1 MLSTKEVVAKVNRL
15 QTRYAARDQRM
26 RDVLSVRQG
35 DISKVYPAMFSEEY
49 PKPLVANFTPGKRV
63 VFEEDVDAFLRHA
76 SKNGGKKPYKHFTA
90 KSTFSAF
97 YNNGTGKREP
107 MPQTAIWTLNKN
119 GLYDMIDQD
128 PYSGEV
134 YYQNVDLVTGLQM
147 IDQTEAGEGIA
158 LEKPSNL
165 PGPETT
171 INIYT
176 GKGDNAEL
184 SNFAYRPF
192 TVPAGNVTL
201 TFNTVEGAFQAAK
214 LGRTNSFLETK
225 KLTPAQEK
233 ILEKLQTATGAE
245 AKKIGQAIKDLN
257 KEKWDSFSE
266 QIMQSLIRDSFAQ
279 NIDALQKL
287 LDTGKAKLTHV
298 GGKTDKWTTAFP
310 KILTYVRD
318 EFAENGGIEG
328 ALLSDYTM
336 HSGGAEGAD
345 TEFWE
350 IGYKKGLRKGEDYT
364 VDDIIT
370 NDKNLKQEIESAYQT
385 AVEQLGRRALPYDW
399 SKPDLRSNYAGGLVR
414 RDYLQAKNSDGV
426 FAISDIIRPGEKG
439 KEIITKDGKKI
450 RYSNRTQK
458 SIVDG
463 GTGYAV
469 QMAFNLGKPVY
480 VFHQGSNVDNV
491 TKVGWYKLTDKGFV
505 KTDTPLLTEEFAGIG
520 TRQINEAGKQ
530 AIADLY
536 DNLINN
542 LKAAQKVNAQPA
554 ERKTYSGTITSLQP
568 DQIFVFGSN
577 PEGRHGA
584 GAAKYA
590 KDNFGAIYGQGEG
603 LQGQS
608 YALPTKD
615 LRVKENKSLR
625 SISSSDITNSIKK
638 LYALASRSNKEFLVS
653 DYSGKNL
660 NGYTGQEMAD
670 MFVNA
675 GPIPVNVIF
684 HENFNKLVFN
694 DSVKDERTIEQ
705 DMQMFQELV
714 KANKGKLPKS
724 FMSGSRKWTINQYGN
739 YDLVDATTGDI
750 YQRNVNMETGL
761 SEPEASQEETLDPA
775 KKESALTKIQDMV
788 KNQQLAEQLAIIGYD
803 VKDLL
808 NNLVKAKTM
817 EEYNKVM
824 EILDKLC

>member
-1 MLSTKEVVAKVNRL
+1 
-15 QTRYAARDQRM
+15 
-26 RDVLSVRQG
+26 
-35 DISKVYPAMFSEEY
+35 
-49 PKPLVANFTPGKRV
+49 
-63 VFEEDVDAFLRHA
+63 
-76 SKNGGKKPYKHFTA
+76 
-90 KSTFSAF
+90 
-97 YNNGTGKREP
+97 
-107 MPQTAIWTLNKN
+107 
-119 GLYDMIDQD
+119 
-128 PYSGEV
+128 
-134 YYQNVDLVTGLQM
+134 
-147 IDQTEAGEGIA
+147 
-158 LEKPSNL
+158 
-165 PGPETT
+165 
-171 INIYT
+171 
-176 GKGDNAEL
+176 
-184 SNFAYRPF
+184 
-192 TVPAGNVTL
+192 
-201 TFNTVEGAFQAAK
+201 
-214 LGRTNSFLETK
+214 
-225 KLTPAQEK
+225 
-233 ILEKLQTATGAE
+233 
-245 AKKIGQAIKDLN
+245 
-257 KEKWDSFSE
+257 
-266 QIMQSLIRDSFAQ
+266 
-279 NIDALQKL
+279 
-287 LDTGKAKLTHV
+287 
-298 GGKTDKWTTAFP
+298 
-310 KILTYVRD
+310 
-318 EFAENGGIEG
+318 
-328 ALLSDYTM
+328 
-336 HSGGAEGAD
+336 
-345 TEFWE
+345 
-350 IGYKKGLRKGEDYT
+350 
-364 VDDIIT
+364 
-370 NDKNLKQEIESAYQT
+370 
-385 AVEQLGRRALPYDW
+385 
-399 SKPDLRSNYAGGLVR
+399 
-414 RDYLQAKNSDGV
+414 
-426 FAISDIIRPGEKG
+426 
-439 KEIITKDGKKI
+439 
-450 RYSNRTQK
+450 
-458 SIVDG
+458 
-463 GTGYAV
+463 
-469 QMAFNLGKPVY
+469 

-714 KANKGKLPKS
+714 KANKGELPKS

-775 KKESALTKIQDMV
+775 KKESALTKIQDMI